1 MKLGAC
7 CSSCF
12 VALVFGS
19 FFSAVRPAAAEPL
32 PLKQAVE
39 LALRHSAAA
48 AIAGADEQRAFA
60 SYRQVKD
67 SYFPQLVL
75 GSGLGATW
83 GYPLS
88 LEGSAPS
95 IINVSAQSSLINP
108 ALQNFVR
115 AAKEDWHASTVQS
128 KDQRNQVVQDTV
140 LDYAELCKWQTVM
153 EHLQHEQAE
162 ALKAEDVVS
171 QRIQAGV
178 DSEMARTQAHLV
190 SAQVRLRVA
199 RAQSAIEL
207 LKERLSHR
215 TGLPA
220 ASIEGEPS
228 SIPQL
233 PELKQQDDVASQAV
247 QSSPA
252 VQAAQDQAT
261 ALSFRAHGE
270 HRALWPTID
279 FAAQYAL
286 LATYNNYQDFFRAG
300 SFQKHNATIGVVI
313 RFPFLNPSQH
323 ARAQA
328 ADAEALRAKKQV
340 ESTKNQ
346 VSEET
351 LRLQGSVAQ
360 LAAAEDVAKL
370 QYQIAQTNLESAKT
384 RMVAGTATV
393 HDAMDAS
400 NQLNTSYDALQDA
413 RFDLERARITLLRV
427 TGGLNG
433 WVGIT
438 D

>member
-1 MKLGAC
+1 
-7 CSSCF
+7 
-12 VALVFGS
+12 
-19 FFSAVRPAAAEPL
+19 
-32 PLKQAVE
+32 
-39 LALRHSAAA
+39 
-48 AIAGADEQRAFA
+48 
-60 SYRQVKD
+60 
-67 SYFPQLVL
+67 
-75 GSGLGATW
+75 
-83 GYPLS
+83 
-88 LEGSAPS
+88 
-95 IINVSAQSSLINP
+95 
-108 ALQNFVR
+108 VR

-247 QSSPA
+247 QSSPT

-384 RMVAGTATV
+384 RMEAGTATV

>member
-7 CSSCF
+7 CFSC
-12 VALVFGS
+12 VALLFGS
-19 FFSAVRPAAAEPL
+19 LLSIVRPAAAESL

-67 SYFPQLVL
+67 SYLPQLVL

-108 ALQNFVR
+108 ALQNFVH
-115 AAKEDWHASTVQS
+115 AAREDWQASTVQT
-128 KDQRNQVVQDTV
+128 KDQRNQIVQDTV

-153 EHLQHEQAE
+153 EHLQQEQAE
-162 ALKAEDVVS
+162 ALKAEGIVN

-178 DSEMARTQAHLV
+178 DSEMARTRAHLTA
-190 SAQVRLRVA
+190 AQVRLRVA
-199 RAQSAIEL
+199 QAQSAIQL

-220 ASIEGEPS
+220 ASIEAEPS

-233 PELKQQDDVASQAV
+233 PDLKQDDVASQAV

-252 VQAAQDQAT
+252 VEAAQDQAT
-261 ALSFRAHGE
+261 ALSFRARGE

-384 RMVAGTATV
+384 RMEAGTATV

-413 RFDLERARITLLRV
+413 QFDLERARITLLRV
-427 TGGLNG
+427 TSGLNG
-433 WVGIT
+433 WIGIT

>member
-7 CSSCF
+7 CFSC
-12 VALVFGS
+12 VALLFGS
-19 FFSAVRPAAAEPL
+19 LLSIVRPAAAESL

-67 SYFPQLVL
+67 SYLPQLVL

-108 ALQNFVR
+108 ALQNFVH
-115 AAKEDWHASTVQS
+115 AAREDWQASTVQT
-128 KDQRNQVVQDTV
+128 KDQRNQIVQDTV

-153 EHLQHEQAE
+153 EHLQQEQAE
-162 ALKAEDVVS
+162 ALKAEGIVN

-178 DSEMARTQAHLV
+178 DSEMARTRAHLTA
-190 SAQVRLRVA
+190 AQVRLRVA
-199 RAQSAIEL
+199 QAQSAIQL

-220 ASIEGEPS
+220 ASIEAEPS

-233 PELKQQDDVASQAV
+233 PDLKQDDVASQAV

-252 VQAAQDQAT
+252 VEAAQDQAT
-261 ALSFRAHGE
+261 ALSFRARGE

-313 RFPFLNPSQH
+313 RFPFLNLSQH

-340 ESTKNQ
+340 ETTKNQ

-351 LRLQGSVAQ
+351 LRLQGAVAQ

-370 QYQIAQTNLESAKT
+370 QCQIAQANLESVKT
-384 RMVAGTATV
+384 RMNAGTATV
-393 HDAMDAS
+393 HDAMDAT
-400 NQLNTSYDALQDA
+400 NQLNSSYDALQDA
-413 RFDLERARITLLRV
+413 QFDLERAQITLLRV

-433 WVGIT
+433 WVGVQ